1 MMTKFFSKNSHC
13 HLDLDPITLKRELI
27 RGIVM
32 PNTCVKLYQNC
43 IINESARVMI
53 KGEHTYVRTD
63 GTYAI
68 SSPQFRCAR
77 G

>member
-13 HLDLDPITLKRELI
+13 DLDLDSITLKRKLI

-32 PNTCVKLYQNC
+32 PNTCVKLYQNW

-53 KGEHTYVRTD
+53 KGEHTSERTD
-63 GTYAI
+63 GTDPI
-68 SSPQFRCAR
+68 SSPQFRYAR